1 MAVKLKFKSSISYS
15 VFIINFIFV
24 FISKRGKEKER
35 IERLIAKQQER
46 LEKIKEKVKKQGG
59 LSAILNK
66 KSTQKTK
73 KGGFDDNKVWPVTAE
88 QEKQFKTKAEFSK
101 YNKSLTFINN
111 LFLSIN

>member
-1 MAVKLKFKSSISYS
+1 MFLSHKEE
-15 VFIINFIFV
+15 
-24 FISKRGKEKER
+24 KEKER

-88 QEKQFKTKAEFSK
+88 TGKAVQ
-101 YNKSLTFINN
+101 NKS
-111 LFLSIN
+111 